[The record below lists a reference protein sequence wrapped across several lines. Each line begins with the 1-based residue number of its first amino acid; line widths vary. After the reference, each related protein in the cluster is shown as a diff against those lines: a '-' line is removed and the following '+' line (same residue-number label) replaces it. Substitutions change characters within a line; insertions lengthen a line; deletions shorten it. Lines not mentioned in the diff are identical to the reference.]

1 MADSNPDALNAD
13 SSSLIKQSV
22 WCGVVCAL
30 AVVLTS
36 LNIYPPVDVQYNV
49 STRVIVSEARLE
61 QLKTVLERDRKSI
74 VAGRLRYVQLYKLNL
89 LDEVKNDGLLLV
101 ELESLWTG
109 RASPT
114 HIETWLSKV
123 TETDPRKLVNT
134 EEARDERFTRW
145 QAETAKHYLRHHHY
159 LCDND
164 APTSSTQTTAQLASN
179 SSSTPSSTTSSTGVR
194 ASFATMS
201 TSADQTVA
209 AITVSGQLQFDNPV
223 VIEKKLVESVKQTA
237 AVAVKSQ
244 QAFSLALEKHAG
256 AIEIVGT
263 PRVRSKTSN
272 IPTWMSASV
281 IILAM
286 ATGAIA
292 SLLQYRVQSGG
303 AFDPEFVARQLTI
316 DGLPVV
322 ATLQLSPLGHESS
335 SRSTNG
341 IVSALKNVTGRHLG
355 KVGEGLL
362 MIWCVAITCRILF
375 DPLWRGV
382 AMDSPL
388 AAFGRL
394 VTGLP

>member
-1 MADSNPDALNAD
+1 MADSHPEALNAE

-22 WCGVVCAL
+22 WCGAVCAL

-36 LNIYPPVDVQYNV
+36 LNLYPPIEVQYKV
-49 STRVIVSEARLE
+49 STRVVISEARLE
-61 QLKTVLERDRKSI
+61 QLKTVLERDRKAI
-74 VAGRLRYVQLYKLNL
+74 AAGRLRYVQLYKLNL

-109 RASPT
+109 RATPT
-114 HIETWLSKV
+114 HVEAWLSKV
-123 TETDPRKLVNT
+123 TKTDPIKLVHT
-134 EEARDERFTRW
+134 EEARDERYARW

-159 LCDND
+159 LCDNTS
-164 APTSSTQTTAQLASN
+164 ASSTQTTAQLAS
-179 SSSTPSSTTSSTGVR
+179 TTTSSGVP
-194 ASFATMS
+194 ASFATMTKS
-201 TSADQTVA
+201 SDTAVE
-209 AITVSGQLQFDNPV
+209 AIPVSGQLTFDDPV
-223 VIEKKLVESVKQTA
+223 VVEKKLVESVKQSE

-244 QAFSLALEKHAG
+244 QTFTMALEKHAG

-281 IILAM
+281 LILAM

-303 AFDPEFVARQLTI
+303 AFDPEFVAKQLKM

-322 ATLQLSPLGHESS
+322 ATLQLAPLRHESS
-335 SRSTNG
+335 SRSHHGMFNMF
-341 IVSALKNVTGRHLG
+341 KNATGRHLG
-355 KVGEGLL
+355 TVGESLL
-362 MIWCVAITCRILF
+362 MIWIVAITCRILF
-375 DPLWRGV
+375 DPLWRSV
-382 AMDSPL
+382 AIESPL